1 MNELKIIQSLYEKS
15 QIPTDDCFY
24 LDGYLY
30 TTDSLVENT
39 HFKHSYSSPRNLAI
53 KLVHVNLSDLT
64 SSGGVPKFCFLNL
77 GLSKLSSQSSWILEF
92 GKSLKKELKSFQI
105 ELVGGDTYFSNLTN
119 LTLTLVGSTDL
130 PILRSGGKPNES
142 LYITGPVGYST
153 LGLKLLKKKG
163 VVTNN
168 PSKQISTISIKKHLK
183 PKSKYLDFRELIKN
197 YKISAAMDITDGL
210 VQDSTKLASASKIG
224 LEIWVETLPDWIKLL
239 PHLKKDEICTSGE
252 ELEILFLSEDEIQ
265 SPLATKIGRSTVGRK
280 IRFLENGKDLEIKKK
295 GFLHF

>member
-24 LDGYLY
+24 SDGFLY

-39 HFKHSYSSPRNLAI
+39 HFKHSYSSPGNLAI

-142 LYITGPVGYST
+142 LYITGPIGYSA

-163 VVTNN
+163 VITNN
-168 PSKQISTISIKKHLK
+168 PSKLISTKSIKKHLE

-197 YKISAAMDITDGL
+197 YNISAAMDITDGL

-224 LEIWVETLPDWIKLL
+224 LEIWVETLPYWTKLL
-239 PHLKKDEICTSGE
+239 TYLKKDEICTSGE

>member
-1 MNELKIIQSLYEKS
+1 MNELKIIHSLYEKS
-15 QIPTDDCFY
+15 KIPTDDCFY

-39 HFKHSYSSPRNLAI
+39 HFKHSYSSPRNLAV
-53 KLVHVNLSDLT
+53 KLLHVNLSDLT

-92 GKSLKKELKSFQI
+92 GKSLKKELKFFQI
-105 ELVGGDTYFSNLTN
+105 ELVGGDTYFSKITN
-119 LTLTLVGSTDL
+119 LSLTLVGTSDQ

-142 LYITGPVGYST
+142 LYITGPVGYSA
-153 LGLKLLKKKG
+153 LGLTLLKKK
-163 VVTNN
+163 VVITKKF
-168 PSKQISTISIKKHLK
+168 SKQISTHSIKKHLE

-210 VQDSTKLASASKIG
+210 IQDSKKLASASKVG
-224 LEIWVETLPDWIKLL
+224 LEIWVETLPDWKKLL
-239 PHLKKDEICTSGE
+239 PYLKKDEICISGE

-265 SPLATKIGRSTVGRK
+265 SPLATKIGRSKVGRK
-280 IRFLENGKDLEIKKK
+280 VSFLEYGKVLEFKKK